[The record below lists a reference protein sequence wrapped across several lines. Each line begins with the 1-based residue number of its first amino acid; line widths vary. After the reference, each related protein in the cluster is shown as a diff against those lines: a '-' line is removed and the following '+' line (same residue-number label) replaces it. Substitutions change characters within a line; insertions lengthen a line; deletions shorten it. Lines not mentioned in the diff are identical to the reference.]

1 VVLSYLFSYNCA
13 SQNRDGRYIA
23 LLRDGRKAFLRCF
36 PIVWHR
42 ALIVIIIGAIVIKKS
57 RVARWKQKTS

>member
-1 VVLSYLFSYNCA
+1 MLSYLFSDKCA

-23 LLRDGRKAFLRCF
+23 LLRDGRKTFLRCF

-42 ALIVIIIGAIVIKKS
+42 ALIVIIIGAIVIKKF